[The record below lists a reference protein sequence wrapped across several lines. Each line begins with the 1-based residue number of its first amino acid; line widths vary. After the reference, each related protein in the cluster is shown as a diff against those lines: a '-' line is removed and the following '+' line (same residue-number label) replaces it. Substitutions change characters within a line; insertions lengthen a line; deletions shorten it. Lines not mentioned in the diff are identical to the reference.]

1 MSPKQVILL
10 SISVPPKTAGLGE
23 AVGLPVT
30 VKRPKSSPAGTI
42 LIQPVTNSVVCL
54 RCFYKEALQDK

>member
-1 MSPKQVILL
+1 MSPKQVIPL
-10 SISVPPKTAGLGE
+10 SISVPPKIVGLGE

-30 VKRPKSSPAGTI
+30 VEISKSSPAGTI

-54 RCFYKEALQDK
+54 RCFYKETFQDK